1 VLSPSSPSL
10 PADYSQLLAQ
20 LTAHIRDTQ
29 LRATLAVNAAL
40 VQLYWHIGHEIL
52 SRQDQ
57 QGWGTKVVARL
68 AQDLRRE
75 FPSLAGLSPRNLQYM
90 RAFAK
95 AWPEA
100 AFVQQVVA
108 QIPWG
113 HNVRLLEAVQDPVER
128 AWYVQQTIE
137 NGWSRSV
144 LTLQVESGLYQRQ
157 GRAVSNFTRTLPAAQ
172 SELAQQILKDPYTFD
187 FLSLGVEA
195 KERELEQ
202 GLLAHVRAFLLE
214 LGKGF
219 ALVGSQ
225 YHLEIGGQD
234 YYLDLLFYHLKLRC
248 FVIIDL
254 KMGEFKP
261 EDSGKMNF
269 YLAAADDLLR
279 HPTDQ
284 PTIGLILCKTQNR
297 VVSEYALRGMSQP
310 IGVAQWQLTRAL
322 PPELR
327 RDLPTSEEVDAAL
340 NTEDNAAD

>member
-144 LTLQVESGLYQRQ
+144 LTLQV
-157 GRAVSNFTRTLPAAQ
+157 
-172 SELAQQILKDPYTFD
+172 
-187 FLSLGVEA
+187 
-195 KERELEQ
+195 
-202 GLLAHVRAFLLE
+202 
-214 LGKGF
+214 
-219 ALVGSQ
+219 
-225 YHLEIGGQD
+225 
-234 YYLDLLFYHLKLRC
+234 
-248 FVIIDL
+248 
-254 KMGEFKP
+254 
-261 EDSGKMNF
+261 
-269 YLAAADDLLR
+269 
-279 HPTDQ
+279 
-284 PTIGLILCKTQNR
+284 
-297 VVSEYALRGMSQP
+297 
-310 IGVAQWQLTRAL
+310 
-322 PPELR
+322 
-327 RDLPTSEEVDAAL
+327 
-340 NTEDNAAD
+340 